1 MSTSRLFCTVLLL
14 AACTDSAPDVT
25 GIPDIAR
32 RPTSAASA
40 KSGGGPTVYAYT
52 LSGDISTPTGSASTA
67 KAQASNPFFNIST
80 SPATVTLGTPTG
92 AIPACNSALNGEYAP
107 DFGIVAGRSWV
118 GTLRITNTGTLIFQG
133 TEVDGSAPLQ
143 FTMSDLTGG
152 GPVLTTNASGP
163 ATYSY
168 TDASLYFGSGGIG
181 NDGRYRCVKLTVT
194 ATPSP

>member
-1 MSTSRLFCTVLLL
+1 VSTSRLFCTVLLL

-25 GIPDIAR
+25 GIPDIAW

-67 KAQASNPFFNIST
+67 KAQASNPFFNLST
-80 SPATVTLGTPTG
+80 SPCKSV
-92 AIPACNSALNGEYAP
+92 LNGEYAP
-107 DFGIVAGRSWV
+107 DFGIVAGRPWV

-133 TEVDGSAPLQ
+133 TDVGGAPLQ

-152 GPVLTTNASGP
+152 GPILTTNASGP

-181 NDGRYRCVKLTVT
+181 NDGRYRCVNLTVT